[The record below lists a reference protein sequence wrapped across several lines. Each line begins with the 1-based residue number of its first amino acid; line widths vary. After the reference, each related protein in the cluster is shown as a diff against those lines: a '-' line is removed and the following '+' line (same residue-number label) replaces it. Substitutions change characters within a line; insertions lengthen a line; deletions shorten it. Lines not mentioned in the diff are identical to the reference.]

1 MTESMLHRVRGVLS
15 GDDELLDAEELL
27 DALWLAAR
35 LPPAAATALARVAT
49 AAESR
54 TAAAAR
60 KAGAATAEPASGPSS
75 EDHDEDRREKA
86 HPSAATGA
94 GSDAAQSNGLH
105 AAPASAERQAAHTD
119 RAAMAVRTPGV
130 KALEGVELRLGRA
143 LRPLKQLRTD
153 ALRTELDVDATVSAI
168 AETGLPDA
176 VLRPAKTRW
185 LDLALLVDDG
195 VSMLLWQQLAGELR
209 GLMERCG
216 AFRHVRVHGLD
227 SRDPAGPR
235 LSSRPYGGLVT
246 TLPLSTVHDPSGNTL
261 LLVVSDGVGRAWRD
275 GSMHQ
280 ALLRAA
286 SAGPTA
292 VVHALPQR
300 LWAGSG
306 IHAEPWKVTT
316 RRRGEANRSWHIED
330 PVLPPEL
337 APYDGVPVPVL
348 ATDGSSL
355 GTWARLIGSPEDT
368 AVLPLLTLPGSPVP
382 NTGDRAFGQQDTA
395 GDAEEAVLRFRAA
408 ASSDAYRLA
417 AHLAAVA
424 PLPVPAMRLVQ
435 HAVTPAVDTSHLAE
449 VFLGGLMHGVDGS
462 ENAPH
467 QKAFDFTDETRR
479 VLLGTVPPAELV
491 RTAQAVTTHLAE
503 LAGSSAGFPAW
514 LPHPEGPDQVRSGT
528 RGPFGWVDDTLRRR
542 LGVSLPDTSGPEPEP
557 LPSRGELRELPAGF
571 TLDPELTGW
580 RRLSVAD
587 PRFERDDLPYD
598 VFAEHGGGWS
608 EVGMFL
614 AHDGE
619 GRVLVVRIPDA
630 RQAHELV
637 ETEVA
642 ALKRMDGVH
651 APRLMAWDTSH
662 DRPWLAVDCALDGTT
677 EPAPNLRAF
686 TRQQGVLHQAALVAV
701 ARQLAKGLSRAHQRR
716 LVHGSLTPHCV
727 LIAGRDVQ
735 IARWTTAS
743 LDGRSSRYRSR
754 YEPNPLYRAPE
765 LEDPA
770 TDPTEE
776 ADVYALGI
784 VLLEAATG
792 RKGSVD
798 LLEGLRS
805 SNTRLSSDLVAILR
819 ACTHTDPAR
828 RPSAARLVRAF
839 DSLAH
844 GQGLQRHPLTVTLGL
859 NAELDTVELAL
870 ESEHRGGQGPH
881 LLCLGRPARVRRDV
895 IGRVLEQLT
904 RQARTGMEL
913 ILADHDGHSGLA
925 RFEGAVSGSA
935 YLNLRDD
942 TTHALSLGEKLKYE
956 LSRRRHVLETI
967 TTHDDIGMLEDA
979 ASENPL
985 LPRLPRLVVAVENFP
1000 RILRSAPEL
1009 LSVMQDAARTGPR
1022 LGIHLILFADDL
1034 DQRPDAHGLMDMMPT
1049 RIDLQTRLPSEGTE
1063 PPTEGA
1069 ALFIPSDP
1077 RPLFFTTGNEQD
1089 SVQSSSLR

>member
-1 MTESMLHRVRGVLS
+1 MLHRVRVVLS

-35 LPPAAATALARVAT
+35 LPPAAATALARAAT

-54 TAAAAR
+54 AAAADR
-60 KAGAATAEPASGPSS
+60 TAGAATAGLASERS
-75 EDHDEDRREKA
+75 DEDRNEDRQEKA
-86 HPSAATGA
+86 SPSADTGA
-94 GSDAAQSNGLH
+94 GSDAAQGNGLH
-105 AAPASAERQAAHTD
+105 AAPASAERQAAHSD

-130 KALEGVELRLGRA
+130 KALEGAELRLGRA

-153 ALRTELDVDATVSAI
+153 VLRTELDVNATVSAI
-168 AETGLPDA
+168 AETGLPEA
-176 VLRPAKTRW
+176 VLRPARTRW

-195 VSMLLWQQLAGELR
+195 VSMLLWQQLAGEIR

-235 LSSRPYGGLVT
+235 LSSRPYGETGA

-292 VVHALPQR
+292 VVHALPRR

-306 IHAEPWKVTT
+306 INAEPWKVTT
-316 RRRGEANRSWHIED
+316 RRRGAANRSWHIED

-348 ATDGSSL
+348 AMDGSSL
-355 GTWARLIGSPEDT
+355 ATWARLIGSPEDT
-368 AVLPLLTLPGSPVP
+368 AVLPLLTLPGSPAP
-382 NTGDRAFGQQDTA
+382 TTGDRAFGRQDTV

-462 ENAPH
+462 ENVPH
-467 QKAFDFTDETRR
+467 QKTFDFTDETRR

-491 RTAQAVTTHLAE
+491 RTSHAVTTHLAE

-514 LPHPEGPDQVRSGT
+514 LPHPEGPDRVRSGT

-557 LPSRGELRELPAGF
+557 LPSRGELRELPEGF
-571 TLDPELTGW
+571 ALDPELTGW

-587 PRFERDDLPYD
+587 PRFEGRDALPYD
-598 VFAEHGGGWS
+598 VFAEHDGGWS

-619 GRVLVVRIPDA
+619 GRVLVVRVPDVRHA
-630 RQAHELV
+630 LELV
-637 ETEVA
+637 ATEVA
-642 ALKRMDGVH
+642 ALKRMDGVY
-651 APRLMAWDTSH
+651 APRLMAWGASH
-662 DRPWLAVDCALDGTT
+662 DRPWLAVDCALDGTR

-686 TRQQGVLHQAALVAV
+686 TQQQGVLHQAALVAV
-701 ARQLAKGLSRAHQRR
+701 ARQLASGLSRAHQRG
-716 LVHGSLTPHCV
+716 LVHGSLTPNCV

-743 LDGRSSRYRSR
+743 LNGRSSRYRSR
-754 YEPNPLYRAPE
+754 YEPNPRYRAPE
-765 LEDPA
+765 LEEAA

-784 VLLEAATG
+784 ILLEAATG
-792 RKGSVD
+792 RKESAD

-805 SNTRLSSDLVAILR
+805 SKATLSPELVAILR

-828 RPSAARLVRAF
+828 RPSVARLLRAF
-839 DSLAH
+839 DSLAD
-844 GQGLQRHPLTVTLGL
+844 GQDAERHPLTVTLGL
-859 NAELDTVELAL
+859 NADLDTVELAL

-881 LLCLGRPARVRRDV
+881 LLCLGRPARVRRDL

-913 ILADHDGHSGLA
+913 IVADYDGRSGLA
-925 RFEGAVSGSA
+925 RFEGAVSGSS

-942 TTHALSLGEKLKYE
+942 TTHALSLCEKLRSE
-956 LSRRRHVLETI
+956 IGRRRHVLETI
-967 TTHDDIGMLEDA
+967 TAHNDIGKLENA
-979 ASENPL
+979 AFENAL

-1000 RILRSAPEL
+1000 RILRSAPEVL
-1009 LSVMQDAARTGPR
+1009 TVMQQVARAGPQ

-1034 DQRPDAHGLMDMMPT
+1034 EQLRAAHGFLDMMPT
-1049 RIDLQTRLPSEGTE
+1049 RIDLQPIPPSEGNSTE
-1063 PPTEGA
+1063 PPSEGA
-1069 ALFIPSDP
+1069 ALFVQSDS
-1077 RPLFFTTGNEQD
+1077 RPLFFTT
-1089 SVQSSSLR
+1089 